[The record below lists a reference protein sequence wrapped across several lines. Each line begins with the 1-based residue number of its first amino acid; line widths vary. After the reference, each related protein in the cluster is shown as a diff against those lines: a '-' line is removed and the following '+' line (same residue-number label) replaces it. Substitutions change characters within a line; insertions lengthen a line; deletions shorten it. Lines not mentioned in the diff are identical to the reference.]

1 MVYNGYYKVM
11 SNIPKMGQLPTPDS
25 YEPNHHDRMG
35 WGFLIAQIG
44 VAAENTP
51 KKRPL
56 KLSESP
62 KLWSATEDA
71 VVGRTRT
78 FAEGD
83 DSRQGGQAWEG
94 AELPCQS
101 IPRSQ
106 PAVSFFLE
114 PRIFL
119 GDEFIHMGKWLEVPE
134 EVIALLIWTN
144 CTRPRGHSA
153 RLIAFWCWY
162 ARDYTSFRIVGSSHL
177 RCLFHLCS
185 MSDSIS
191 PGATPNLAQNS
202 LWKSKPWNH

>member
-1 MVYNGYYKVM
+1 M
-11 SNIPKMGQLPTPDS
+11 SGHRLPDGEHVSAETGLPSNSIAAPRPWAGFVEAIEVLKIHFGNS

-101 IPRSQ
+101 IPPSQ

-114 PRIFL
+114 PRNVQIRRIPPIFL
-119 GDEFIHMGKWLEVPE
+119 GGM
-134 EVIALLIWTN
+134 
-144 CTRPRGHSA
+144 S
-153 RLIAFWCWY
+153 
-162 ARDYTSFRIVGSSHL
+162 
-177 RCLFHLCS
+177 LFTWEN
-185 MSDSIS
+185 D
-191 PGATPNLAQNS
+191 
-202 LWKSKPWNH
+202 

>member
-1 MVYNGYYKVM
+1 M
-11 SNIPKMGQLPTPDS
+11 
-25 YEPNHHDRMG
+25 
-35 WGFLIAQIG
+35 
-44 VAAENTP
+44 AAENTP

-101 IPRSQ
+101 IPPSQ

-114 PRIFL
+114 PRNVQIRRIPPIFL
-119 GDEFIHMGKWLEVPE
+119 GGM
-134 EVIALLIWTN
+134 
-144 CTRPRGHSA
+144 S
-153 RLIAFWCWY
+153 
-162 ARDYTSFRIVGSSHL
+162 
-177 RCLFHLCS
+177 LFTWEN
-185 MSDSIS
+185 D
-191 PGATPNLAQNS
+191 
-202 LWKSKPWNH
+202 